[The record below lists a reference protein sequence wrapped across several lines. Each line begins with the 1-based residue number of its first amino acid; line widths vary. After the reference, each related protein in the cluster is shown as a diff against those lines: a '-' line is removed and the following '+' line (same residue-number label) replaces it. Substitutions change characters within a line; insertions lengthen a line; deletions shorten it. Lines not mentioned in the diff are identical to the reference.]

1 MIAYEH
7 GKLSVNNRGNEVLVS
22 RRRRDGTASD
32 ASSVDI
38 TGSGVTE
45 SDDQEKVEHS
55 RVSSTNK
62 NN

>member
-1 MIAYEH
+1 MRAYEH

-22 RRRRDGTASD
+22 RRRDGTASD

-45 SDDQEKVEHS
+45 SDDQEKVEH
-55 RVSSTNK
+55 
-62 NN
+62 